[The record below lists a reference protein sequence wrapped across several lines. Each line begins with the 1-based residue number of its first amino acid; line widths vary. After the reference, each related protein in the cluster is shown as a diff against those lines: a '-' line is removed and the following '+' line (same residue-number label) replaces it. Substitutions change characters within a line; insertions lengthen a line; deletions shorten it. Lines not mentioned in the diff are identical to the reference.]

1 MPLRKA
7 SRRRLHFTRASEKV
21 KDSNRHRLLGGWRQS
36 RVKRTAKEVK
46 LTGEQGID
54 EECSVSL
61 EWGLREG
68 EPSERHVAEGF
79 D

>member
-1 MPLRKA
+1 M
-7 SRRRLHFTRASEKV
+7 
-21 KDSNRHRLLGGWRQS
+21 
-36 RVKRTAKEVK
+36 KRTAKEVK